1 MSYPFQ
7 DADPSWKLF
16 ADYAIYVWW
25 MIWNAHD
32 NKTIDMVGTRLL
44 RVQTELVNTLDLTA
58 PQRVELGTLFT
69 NTIQKMTGL
78 VIAVMCRH
86 EWEEAELEL
95 FHNSLAIAKYLAEI
109 NSIRYP
115 VSVTKQLLYRHNEMI
130 TNLCLAKRGDRGEH
144 ELIAQ
149 FDAWFGHVISF
160 ANYFKSH
167 CYLLLDDERLD
178 DLRDLRLDER
188 VDDLRDD
195 DLRVDGLRERDD
207 DLCVD
212 DLRERID
219 GLRVDDLRVD
229 LRVDD
234 LRVDDLRV
242 DDLRVDDLRDDDL
255 RDDDL
260 RVDDLRDDDL
270 RVDGLGDVRRGSSPR
285 ALDPY
290 VSRASLY
297 VIQPEDSS

>member
-188 VDDLRDD
+188 VDDLRERDD
-195 DLRVDGLRERDD
+195 DLRVD
-207 DLCVD
+207 
-212 DLRERID
+212 DLR
-219 GLRVDDLRVD
+219 DDLRVD

-234 LRVDDLRV
+234 LCDDLRVDDLRD